1 MLLLL
6 FLSPPYMYINTFSKV
21 NEVSFK
27 TMGGHG
33 NFAFN
38 LIVKVSVELGYVF
51 LSLRLPMSS
60 ALLSVLLVCNR
71 RILRHP
77 GKFSNML
84 FIFVLIGP
92 HDRHLSDGNQ
102 TACPT
107 PEK

>member
-1 MLLLL
+1 
-6 FLSPPYMYINTFSKV
+6 MYINTFSKV

-51 LSLRLPMSS
+51 LSLRLPIASMSS

-84 FIFVLIGP
+84 YSF
-92 HDRHLSDGNQ
+92 
-102 TACPT
+102 
-107 PEK
+107 